1 LRGGGALPGNP
12 SGRPYFAAPNH
23 LCWRRPFQEK
33 DMVADSNSQIAWH
46 RAQIKKHRET
56 LKHLETGR
64 FRFGQIAGAKSAGQS
79 EKTVTE
85 LKQKIAESERV
96 VASYERQV
104 RRPRTT
110 DFQTLANAPWSN
122 WNARGPSNNN

>member
-1 LRGGGALPGNP
+1 LRDGGALPGNP
-12 SGRPYFAAPNH
+12 PGRPYFAAPNH

-46 RAQIKKHRET
+46 RAQIRKHRET

-64 FRFGQIAGAKSAGQS
+64 FRFGQIAGAKSAGQT

-85 LKQKIAESERV
+85 LKQKVAESERI
-96 VASYERQV
+96 VAAHERQV

-110 DFQTLANAPWSN
+110 DFQTLVNAPWSN